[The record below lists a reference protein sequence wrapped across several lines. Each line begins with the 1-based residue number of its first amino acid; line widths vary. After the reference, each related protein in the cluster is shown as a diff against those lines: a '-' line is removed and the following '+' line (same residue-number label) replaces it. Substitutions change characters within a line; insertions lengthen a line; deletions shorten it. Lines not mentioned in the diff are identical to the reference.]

1 MALLEYNEITRK
13 KYIVFENE
21 PYEVLDSHV
30 FRKQQRKPVNQVK
43 MRHLIGGRVV
53 EHSFHQ
59 SEKVEEA
66 EIDSQP
72 LKFIY
77 ASKGDFWFSEP
88 NDPSKRISYKG
99 EVIGDQAHYL
109 KANAIVDLLT
119 FNNQIVGFK
128 MPIKVDLKVT
138 DAPPAVK
145 GDTAQGAVK
154 QATLETGVTINVPLF
169 INEGDVIRV
178 NTESGEYVERA
189 DKN

>member
-66 EIDSQP
+66 EIESKP
-72 LKFIY
+72 LKY
-77 ASKGDFWFSEP
+77 LYNNKGEFWFCEP
-88 NDPSKRISYKG
+88 NDPSKRVSFKEDLLG
-99 EVIGDQAHYL
+99 TQG
-109 KANAIVDLLT
+109 KFMKPNATVELLT
-119 FNNQIVGFK
+119 FNDQIVGFK
-128 MPIKVDLKVT
+128 MPVKVELKVV

-145 GDTAQGAVK
+145 GDTAQGALK
-154 QATLETGVTINVPLF
+154 QAKLETGVMINVPLF

-178 NTESGEYVERA
+178 NSETGEYVERA